1 MTCLSSP
8 RRIALAITPWMS
20 LPPWIGSLSW
30 ACTSIAAPSAALDL
44 ASAASRMPMQVINA
58 VAQLE
63 RELLIERTSSGL
75 ARAKASGEQLGRPKV
90 LDDKRAAGA
99 HAALKSGE
107 PVSAVAKKFDTS
119 RQTIMRA
126 RDAVVEAWSSKE
138 PRGCVMDD
146 GGVG

>member
-8 RRIALAITPWMS
+8 KTDRLGHNAMDVTTTVDRLAQLGVHVYCRALRGA
-20 LPPWIGSLSW
+20 
-30 ACTSIAAPSAALDL
+30 DL
-44 ASAASRMPMQVINA
+44 ASAASRIPMQVINA

-63 RELLIERTSSGL
+63 RDLLIERTSSGL
-75 ARAKASGEQLGRPKV
+75 ARAEASGDQLGRPKV

-107 PVSAVAKKFDTS
+107 TVSAVAKKFDTS